1 MAKWW
6 WLGGSVARWNRWTCV
21 SPMPSHCTGIPK
33 FGVGI
38 GCAPKS
44 SRYQTTDASRSGA
57 WTLTWLT
64 RMAVMASRQYRPT
77 RGVPTATAGCK
88 PPHRRV
94 RPQTA
99 RERARARNGLQ
110 ADRRRHSALRSR
122 RAARTGLRDLAA
134 RSAAIPLRP
143 AGGPPEA
150 SHPHRPRSEV
160 GGHSP
165 ATGGRP
171 RVAFQP
177 PRAPRAQ
184 RTMSSH
190 LHAVSADHVRPAG
203 AAPDVVTA
211 PLLDLVP
218 AVADA
223 LTPVVAEQVG
233 AGVVV
238 RVWSLPRGS
247 WPAATHTEH
256 GLMGLLVVD
265 GVLARCMGFG
275 KAAYPELVGH
285 GDLVRPWDAEPAGH
299 LGRLDVTW
307 QVLEPCRVAVLD
319 RRFAGIVGRWP
330 EIVDQLL
337 SRAMSRASALDF
349 SMAIAQLPLLEARLL
364 AMLWHLADRWGVTV
378 DGGMHVP
385 IRLTH
390 SLLASMVLARRP
402 SVSTALA
409 ELDRRGIVSRSGEG
423 WLLRGA
429 PPTEL
434 D

>member
-6 WLGGSVARWNRWTCV
+6 WLGGSGARGERGGCV
-21 SPMPSHCTGIPK
+21 SPMPSHCTAIPK

-44 SRYQTTDASRSGA
+44 SPYQATDAARSGA

-64 RMAVMASRQYRPT
+64 RMAVMARRPYRAGSAP
-77 RGVPTATAGCK
+77 RSATAGCETRTTMSGRGPLASEK
-88 PPHRRV
+88 AAQTVRRRTGAPSGAAQPPSGSHRHCKTSQPHRR
-94 RPQTA
+94 PFPCA
-99 RERARARNGLQ
+99 RG
-110 ADRRRHSALRSR
+110 ADRAKICTN
-122 RAARTGLRDLAA
+122 A
-134 RSAAIPLRP
+134 
-143 AGGPPEA
+143 
-150 SHPHRPRSEV
+150 RPRR
-160 GGHSP
+160 GF
-165 ATGGRP
+165 RL
-171 RVAFQP
+171 
-177 PRAPRAQ
+177 
-184 RTMSSH
+184 TMSSH
-190 LHAVSADHVRPAG
+190 LHAVSADHGRL
-203 AAPDVVTA
+203 AAPSPDVVTA

-218 AVADA
+218 EFADG
-223 LTPVVAEQVG
+223 LTPALAEQVR
-233 AGVVV
+233 AWLVV

-299 LGRLDVTW
+299 LGRLDVSW

-349 SMAIAQLPLLEARLL
+349 SMAIAQLPLLDARLL
-364 AMLWHLADRWGVTV
+364 AMLWHLADRWGVQLD
-378 DGGMHVP
+378 DGVYVP

-390 SLLASMVLARRP
+390 SLLASLVLARRP

-409 ELDRRGIVSRSGEG
+409 ELDRRGLVSRSGDG

-434 D
+434 HRLSRRDGHGALGG